1 MKRMILFVTIVALFT
16 LTTGATSSTYVYP
29 EKASVFSITFPD
41 EWQVESEEALL
52 HASPADE
59 SIYFG
64 VWALM
69 EADSLDAALKALDE
83 SLADYLTEL
92 ELGDP
97 EEVEINEITF
107 LTVNGQGKIPEG
119 DLVNVSVALFSPE
132 EKTVF
137 IALYFGTPEAEEKH
151 EETLT
156 KVIQS
161 IKKASNADT
170 DEAEKD
176 DPDENDEEN
185 ESDEDNEIDE
195 NDDPDE

>member
-16 LTTGATSSTYVYP
+16 LTTGANSSTYVYP
-29 EKASVFSITFPD
+29 EKASVFAITFPD
-41 EWQVESEEALL
+41 EWQVENEEALL

-64 VWALM
+64 VWALT
-69 EADSLDAALKALDE
+69 EADSLEAALKALDE
-83 SLADYLTEL
+83 SLADYLTDL

-97 EEVEINEITF
+97 EEVEINEIAF

-132 EKTVF
+132 EKIVF
-137 IALYFGTPEAEEKH
+137 IVLYFGTPEAEEKH
-151 EETLT
+151 EEALT

-161 IKKASNADT
+161 IKKATNADT
-170 DEAEKD
+170 DETEKD
-176 DPDENDEEN
+176 EKGGNDAEDENDEEDKG
-185 ESDEDNEIDE
+185 DEKDDTDE
-195 NDDPDE
+195 